1 MTMKRISSRSLVFMK
16 TLFPLLWFGILG
28 SVLVSTIASRA
39 YEQSFMVLAM
49 PCLMA
54 IFGFFLMRKLIWD
67 LADEVYDKGDS
78 LLVRFRGEEEEI
90 PLSAIINVSVAVA
103 MNPPRI
109 TLRLAAPGRF
119 GQEIAFSPIKPFTFN
134 PFAPNPIAEDLILR
148 VDQARSRRVADSASH

>member
-1 MTMKRISSRSLVFMK
+1 MTMKRISSRSLIFMK
-16 TLFPLLWFGILG
+16 TLFPLLWFGALG

-39 YEQSFMVLAM
+39 YEQSFMVLAV
-49 PCLMA
+49 PFLMVV
-54 IFGFFLMRKLIWD
+54 FGFFLMRKLVWD

-119 GQEIAFSPIKPFTFN
+119 GREIAFSPIKPFTLN

-148 VDQARSRRVADSASH
+148 VDQARSRRLADPTGH